1 MPSATLIGFT
11 AILMWSLLSLLT
23 VASGTVPPFQ
33 LAAMTFAIGGGLG
46 AATWLFRPGAPR
58 ALKQPWPVWALGVG
72 GLFGYHAL
80 YFLAL
85 RLAPPAEA
93 QLVSYLWP
101 VLIVL
106 LSALLPGERLRLHH
120 VAGALI
126 ALCGTV
132 LLFAGRGVTLTGAY
146 LPGFAAAFVAAFT
159 WAIYSVLSRRFADVP
174 SDAVVGFCLAT
185 AVLAAISHIVFEQTH
200 WPENLGQWLAV
211 AALGIG
217 PVGAAFY
224 VWDIGMKRG
233 DIRVLGVAS
242 YLAPLLSTL
251 FLVLA
256 GYAACELRPRSRDAA
271 DRRRWRARREGYASA
286 QGLARRPVLRR
297 HLERCKV
304 KSRRDRAAHQCPRA
318 EAFGSLPVVG
328 RHDALRPLA
337 HRDVGAELHAADR
350 AAGSSHLQH
359 QRRTRVVVPDLGRI
373 DAMPVRSLALR
384 QQESRS
390 RWKRR
395 GRSHRC
401 AGRETSRGNARLPDA
416 ASNRAGGSRRR
427 RQAGAWRSFQE
438 ELKARTDCPCRA
450 PRVKFSPRT
459 GEGVKRER
467 HAMRSF
473 FGLVFGLPR

>member
-1 MPSATLIGFT
+1 MTARTATLIGFT

-33 LAAMTFAIGGGLG
+33 LAAMTFAIGGAIG
-46 AATWLFRPGAPR
+46 AATWLFRPGAAR
-58 ALKQPWPVWALGVG
+58 ALKQPWQVWALGVC

-106 LSALLPGERLRLHH
+106 LSAPSPGERLRLHH

-126 ALCGTV
+126 ALAGTV
-132 LLFAGRGVTLTGAY
+132 TLFAGRGLALAGVH
-146 LPGFAAAFVAAFT
+146 LPGFAAALVAAFT

-174 SDAVVGFCLAT
+174 SDAVAGFCLVT
-185 AVLAAISHIVFEQTH
+185 AALAALSHLAFEQTH
-200 WPENLGQWLAV
+200 WPENPSQWLAV

-256 GYAACELRPRSRDAA
+256 GYAAASVTLAVAA
-271 DRRRWRARREGYASA
+271 
-286 QGLARRPVLRR
+286 LL
-297 HLERCKV
+297 
-304 KSRRDRAAHQCPRA
+304 
-318 EAFGSLPVVG
+318 
-328 RHDALRPLA
+328 
-337 HRDVGAELHAADR
+337 
-350 AAGSSHLQH
+350 
-359 QRRTRVVVPDLGRI
+359 I
-373 DAMPVRSLALR
+373 
-384 QQESRS
+384 
-390 RWKRR
+390 
-395 GRSHRC
+395 
-401 AGRETSRGNARLPDA
+401 
-416 ASNRAGGSRRR
+416 AGGGVL
-427 RQAGAWRSFQE
+427 AA
-438 ELKARTDCPCRA
+438 KDMIRT
-450 PRVKFSPRT
+450 T
-459 GEGVKRER
+459 
-467 HAMRSF
+467 
-473 FGLVFGLPR
+473 

>member
-33 LAAMTFAIGGGLG
+33 LAAMTFVIGGGLG
-46 AATWLFRPGAPR
+46 AATWLFRPGAAR

-106 LSALLPGERLRLHH
+106 LSALLPGERLRAHH

-126 ALCGTV
+126 ALAGTA
-132 LLFAGRGVTLTGAY
+132 LLFAGRGISFTGAH

-159 WAIYSVLSRRFADVP
+159 WAIYSVASRRFADVP
-174 SDAVVGFCLAT
+174 SDAVAGFCLAT
-185 AVLAAISHIVFEQTH
+185 AALAAISHIVFEQTH
-200 WPENLGQWLAV
+200 WPENLSQWLAV
-211 AALGIG
+211 VALGIG

-256 GYAACELRPRSRDAA
+256 GYAAASFSLAVAA
-271 DRRRWRARREGYASA
+271 LLIAG
-286 QGLARRPVLRR
+286 GGVLAAKDMLRR
-297 HLERCKV
+297 K
-304 KSRRDRAAHQCPRA
+304 
-318 EAFGSLPVVG
+318 G
-328 RHDALRPLA
+328 
-337 HRDVGAELHAADR
+337 
-350 AAGSSHLQH
+350 
-359 QRRTRVVVPDLGRI
+359 
-373 DAMPVRSLALR
+373 
-384 QQESRS
+384 
-390 RWKRR
+390 
-395 GRSHRC
+395 
-401 AGRETSRGNARLPDA
+401 
-416 ASNRAGGSRRR
+416 
-427 RQAGAWRSFQE
+427 
-438 ELKARTDCPCRA
+438 
-450 PRVKFSPRT
+450 
-459 GEGVKRER
+459 
-467 HAMRSF
+467 
-473 FGLVFGLPR
+473 